1 MPDSDVP
8 DLAATDP
15 DVPAAPVS
23 VPPAQDPL
31 ALESQVCFALSAAAR
46 AMVAVY
52 RPLLEP
58 LRLTHP
64 QYLVMLALW
73 QHGDLSMTSIAALVH
88 LDPGTVT
95 PLVKRL
101 ESTGYVTRRR
111 DADDARVLV
120 VSLTAEGAAL
130 RSVAEGIPQQV
141 VARTGLTLDELADV
155 RRSVTRVVEAGRDAG
170 LL

>member
-1 MPDSDVP
+1 MT
-8 DLAATDP
+8 AT
-15 DVPAAPVS
+15 PAT
-23 VPPAQDPL
+23 DPL

-73 QHGDLSMTSIAALVH
+73 QHGDLSMTRIASLVH
-88 LDPGTVT
+88 LDPGTLT

-111 DADDARVLV
+111 APEDARVMV
-120 VSLTAEGAAL
+120 VSLTDDGAAL
-130 RSVAEGIPQQV
+130 RTVAEGIPEQV
-141 VARTGLTLDELADV
+141 VRRTGLTLDELGDV
-155 RRSVTRVVEAGRDAG
+155 RRSVSRVVEAGQAAG
-170 LL
+170 VL

>member
-1 MPDSDVP
+1 
-8 DLAATDP
+8 
-15 DVPAAPVS
+15 
-23 VPPAQDPL
+23 
-31 ALESQVCFALSAAAR
+31 
-46 AMVAVY
+46 
-52 RPLLEP
+52 
-58 LRLTHP
+58 
-64 QYLVMLALW
+64 LW

-111 DADDARVLV
+111 DADDARVML

-130 RSVAEGIPQQV
+130 RSVAEGIPAQV

>member
-1 MPDSDVP
+1 MT
-8 DLAATDP
+8 AT
-15 DVPAAPVS
+15 PAT
-23 VPPAQDPL
+23 DPL

-73 QHGDLSMTSIAALVH
+73 QHGDLSMTRIASLVH
-88 LDPGTVT
+88 LDPGTLT

-111 DADDARVLV
+111 APEDARVTV
-120 VSLTAEGAAL
+120 VSLTEDGAAL
-130 RSVAEGIPQQV
+130 RTVAEGIPEQV
-141 VARTGLTLDELADV
+141 VRRTGLTLDELGDV
-155 RRSVTRVVEAGRDAG
+155 RRSVSRVVEAGQAAG
-170 LL
+170 VL

>member
-1 MPDSDVP
+1 VPDSDVP
-8 DLAATDP
+8 DPAVP
-15 DVPAAPVS
+15 DSGVPAALVS

-52 RPLLEP
+52 RPILEP

-73 QHGDLSMTSIAALVH
+73 QHGDLSMTTIAALVH

-111 DADDARVLV
+111 DADDARVMV

-130 RSVAEGIPQQV
+130 RSVAEGIPPQV

-155 RRSVTRVVEAGRDAG
+155 RRSVARVVEAGRDAG
-170 LL
+170 VL

>member
-1 MPDSDVP
+1 MT
-8 DLAATDP
+8 ATS
-15 DVPAAPVS
+15 AP
-23 VPPAQDPL
+23 DPL

-52 RPLLEP
+52 RPILEP

-73 QHGDLSMTSIAALVH
+73 QHGDLSMTSIAGLVY

-101 ESTGYVTRRR
+101 EATGYVTRRR
-111 DADDARVLV
+111 DPEDARVLL
-120 VSLTAEGAAL
+120 VSLTPEGAAL
-130 RSVAEGIPQQV
+130 RTVAEGIPAQV
-141 VARTGLTLDELADV
+141 VARTGLTLDELGDV
-155 RRSVTRVVEAGRDAG
+155 RRSVARVVEAGQDAG
-170 LL
+170 VI

>member
-1 MPDSDVP
+1 M
-8 DLAATDP
+8 
-15 DVPAAPVS
+15 
-23 VPPAQDPL
+23 PPATDPL

-52 RPLLEP
+52 RPILEP

-73 QHGDLSMTSIAALVH
+73 QHGDLSMTSIASLVH
-88 LDPGTVT
+88 LDPGTLT

-101 ESTGYVTRRR
+101 EGTGYVARARG
-111 DADDARVLV
+111 AEDARVTV

-130 RSVAEGIPQQV
+130 RSVAEGIPEQV
-141 VARTGLTLDELADV
+141 VERTGLTLDELADV
-155 RRSVTRVVEAGRDAG
+155 RRSVARVVEAGRDAG
-170 LL
+170 VI

>member
-1 MPDSDVP
+1 MPDSDP
-8 DLAATDP
+8 PGPAAAAASAS
-15 DVPAAPVS
+15 AAPV
-23 VPPAQDPL
+23 QDPL

-52 RPLLEP
+52 RPVLEP

-73 QHGDLSMTSIAALVH
+73 QHGDLSMTSIAVLVH

-111 DADDARVLV
+111 DADDARVML

-130 RSVAEGIPQQV
+130 RSVAEGIPAQV
-141 VARTGLTLDELADV
+141 VARTGLTLDELTDV
-155 RRSVTRVVEAGRDAG
+155 RRSVARVVEAGRDAG
-170 LL
+170 VL